1 MRTLTRLRSYLL
13 LVPLFALIFI
23 QSVGGHVHVCLDGEE
38 ARISVQTTSHLD
50 DFFTDD
56 VADKH
61 HEPASDVDLEGSWLV
76 PKTHTLDQ
84 STPIA
89 LFAASIAP
97 IIIFVARESYALPP
111 DTTLLR
117 TSLEQLR
124 PPLRGPPSISVA

>member
-38 ARISVQTTSHLD
+38 ARISVQTTSHLA

-56 VADKH
+56 AADSH
-61 HEPASDVDLEGSWLV
+61 HEPASDVDLEGSWLA

-89 LFAASIAP
+89 LLATLIAP
-97 IIIFVARESYALPP
+97 VIIFVAHERYTLPLDATP
-111 DTTLLR
+111 LD

-124 PPLRGPPSISVA
+124 PPLRGPPLISVV